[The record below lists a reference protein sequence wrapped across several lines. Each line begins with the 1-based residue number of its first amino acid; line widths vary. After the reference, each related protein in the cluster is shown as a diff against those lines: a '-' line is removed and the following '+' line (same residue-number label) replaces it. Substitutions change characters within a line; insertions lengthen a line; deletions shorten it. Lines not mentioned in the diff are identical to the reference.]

1 MSPRYGYPDCF
12 RCKKDAYNRH
22 FYYCTTCKLE
32 VHSDCYQLLWNM
44 RHPYHPQHPLI
55 RSLERRTIITY
66 DSTSDCDEDNSFAIP
81 PCTWCGEEL
90 YAKTSY
96 HGSVFYQCSICDF
109 GLCTTCV
116 ANFPLPTISNPKS
129 HHHSLVFLPRPLL
142 LPCDACGLVDRSDP
156 SYVCF
161 QCNYVV
167 HKSCIGLPRVI
178 KLTRHP
184 HRLFYTPFLPP
195 KITYS
200 CRLCYKTID
209 NKYGQYSCND
219 DRCSYVVHSKCA
231 THETIWDRRELEWE
245 PEELDETEDVASFKN
260 VGDDLIKYFCHEH
273 NLKLEKYNGVRDK
286 DKQCQA
292 CTLHIDSRNF
302 YNCTQCD
309 FFLHE
314 VCANLPRKL
323 DHALH
328 HHSLFLDPIPPK
340 KSNFLKCLVCSRAFA
355 GFSYKCTCKGRCR
368 RFQVDVRCIL
378 VPDSF
383 THKSHEHPLFIP
395 ISTADKMALCG
406 GCKTTGANFYLRCTL
421 CDFSLCYKCATIP
434 DKLHYKYDEHPLSLC
449 YGEEASNET
458 YWCEVCEEKLDPSIW
473 FYTCN
478 RSNITIHR
486 SCVFGSSA
494 YMKSGYTFYHYYVTV
509 KVLNNNC
516 NTRPI
521 CRRCGGRCSSYV
533 FLKLSD
539 GKTFCSND
547 CLGLFIR

>member
-1 MSPRYGYPDCF
+1 
-12 RCKKDAYNRH
+12 
-22 FYYCTTCKLE
+22 
-32 VHSDCYQLLWNM
+32 M
-44 RHPYHPQHPLI
+44 RHPYHPQHPLMGGY
-55 RSLERRTIITY
+55 RFHSDD
-66 DSTSDCDEDNSFAIP
+66 DSDDDSDEDNSFARSGVIP

-90 YAKTSY
+90 FEETSHY
-96 HGSVFYQCSICDF
+96 GSYYYQCSLCNF
-109 GLCTTCV
+109 GLCTPCV
-116 ANFPLPTISNPKS
+116 KNFPLPTISNPKS
-129 HHHSLVFLPRPLL
+129 HHHSLTFLPRPLL
-142 LPCDACGLVDRSDP
+142 VPCDACGLVERSDP

-167 HKSCIGLPRVI
+167 HKSCINLPRVI
-178 KLTRHP
+178 KLTRHS
-184 HRLFYTPFLPP
+184 HRLSYTPFLPP
-195 KITYS
+195 KIIYS

-219 DRCSYVVHSKCA
+219 DFCSYVVHSKCA
-231 THETIWDRRELEWE
+231 THQTIWDGRELEWE
-245 PEELDETEDVASFKN
+245 PEELDETEDVAPFKI

-292 CTLHIDSRNF
+292 CILHIDSRNF

-328 HHSLFLDPIPPK
+328 QHPLFLDPVPPK
-340 KSNFLKCLVCSRAFA
+340 KSNFLTCVVCSRAFA
-355 GFSYKCTCKGRCR
+355 GFSYKCACKGSCR

-378 VPDSF
+378 VAADHPF
-383 THKSHEHPLFIP
+383 THKSHERPLFIP
-395 ISTADKMALCG
+395 ISTVDKKALCG
-406 GCKTTGANFYLRCTL
+406 ACKTTGADFYLQCTL
-421 CDFSLCYKCATIP
+421 CDFSLCYKCATVP
-434 DKLHYKYDEHPLSLC
+434 DKLHYKYDALPLSLC
-449 YGEEASNET
+449 YGEASNET
-458 YWCEVCEEKLDPSIW
+458 YWCEVCEGKLDPSKW

-478 RSNITIHR
+478 KSYINIHLN
-486 SCVFGSSA
+486 CVFGSAA
-494 YMKSGYTFYHYYVTV
+494 YMKSGYTFYNYHVTV
-509 KVLNNNC
+509 KVLYNNC

-521 CRRCGGRCSSYV
+521 CRRCDGRCSSYV

-539 GKTFCSND
+539 GTNFCSND